1 LTFSPPNVTLPEI
14 SWSGSFVVQPVITAF
29 DWRPFSDSLWL
40 TVTSGAGPG
49 AGSVQYTLAANP
61 TGAPR
66 SGHITVA
73 GEIFTVT
80 QTNQATFSACD
91 LQQNGNIGV
100 MDVQLILNEALGLG
114 APINDLNG
122 DAMVNVVDVQIEANA
137 VLGGGC
143 VN

>member
-1 LTFSPPNVTLPEI
+1 V
-14 SWSGSFVVQPVITAF
+14 
-29 DWRPFSDSLWL
+29 RP
-40 TVTSGAGPG
+40 
-49 AGSVQYTLAANP
+49 AAE
-61 TGAPR
+61 R
-66 SGHITVA
+66 H
-73 GEIFTVT
+73 
-80 QTNQATFSACD
+80 
-91 LQQNGNIGV
+91 IGV